1 MANRESIP
9 PPPYSE
15 TDIVSNSNIVL
26 TPATS
31 QADNFS
37 VAGQGYPSTTSSN
50 ESIKIYTPGASP
62 SPSEYHPS
70 GQDNNH
76 SVSDGFTSA
85 FVYFESRP
93 LHTPISREPLKNYTI
108 SINPSTVP
116 NDLPYPEDLVARDI
130 THQDWATFVNYLLP
144 AHTIISNH
152 DVADRKIRAEFL
164 DEEME
169 DLSLN
174 EKSSKII
181 DPVLAQLE
189 PLRSPES
196 PVSPNSTTTSLTIE
210 EWNDS
215 FFGPRGVRIIMHQNQ
230 NRDQSPGEQTSSP
243 RDMPGTWIPYDHE
256 LLPQQPESSGSSTKA
271 KTTRRGMLSGF
282 LPGVVEANS
291 KGFRMGPIVA
301 DSEGFRIG
309 RGLVVRIFLFWYFSD
324 FLTWAF
330 LSFEDCRFCE
340 VSPSLEVT
348 TAMFS

>member
-31 QADNFS
+31 QADDFS

-62 SPSEYHPS
+62 PPSEYHPS

-76 SVSDGFTSA
+76 SVSDGFMSA
-85 FVYFESRP
+85 SVFFESRP
-93 LHTPISREPLKNYTI
+93 LQSPILREPLKNYTI

-116 NDLPYPEDLVARDI
+116 NDLPYPEDLLARNI
-130 THQDWATFVNYLLP
+130 THLDWATFINYLLP
-144 AHTIISNH
+144 THTITSNH

-164 DEEME
+164 DEELE

-189 PLRSPES
+189 PLRSPIS
-196 PVSPNSTTTSLTIE
+196 PVSPNSTTISMTIE
-210 EWNDS
+210 EWNES
-215 FFGPRGVRIIMHQNQ
+215 FFEPRGVRIIANQ
-230 NRDQSPGEQTSSP
+230 NRENSPSEQP

-256 LLPQQPESSGSSTKA
+256 LLPQQPESSASASSKP
-271 KTTRRGMLSGF
+271 KQTRRGMLSGF

-301 DSEGFRIG
+301 DSDGFRIG
-309 RGLVVRIFLFWYFSD
+309 RGLVVSSNLFW
-324 FLTWAF
+324 F
-330 LSFEDCRFCE
+330 LSN
-340 VSPSLEVT
+340 
-348 TAMFS
+348 FSECCFFFWS